1 MKIDERHLVQLAAVV
16 ETGGVTEGAAMLGMS
31 QPAVSRTLSMLEHR
45 IGEPL
50 FVSGKRPM
58 QATPL
63 GQQLAIQ
70 GRSILAASRKAVEIV
85 RSFQS
90 GASGRVKVGGVPFF
104 MDAVISHMVASFQVR
119 EHDIM
124 VEQSYGNMPDL
135 MNELDS
141 SQIDMA
147 ITPIGSADLKPDFEF
162 QPILPGRNVLT
173 CCVGHPLLRKRR
185 LTIEDIIR
193 YPWVA
198 PLPGSPLVL
207 DLHNILITLGISELS
222 IRYSGGSLLSVINYI
237 AATDAL
243 AILPHSVV
251 FSFRKENKISII
263 PVDIPQPERTLGII
277 TKRRTY
283 LNPAC
288 RKLQEHIANEFLD
301 LRKVIER
308 HEKSI
313 VWGQGPFLP
322 ERERSG
328 DAL

>member
-1 MKIDERHLVQLAAVV
+1 MKIDERHLVQLAAVA
-16 ETGGVTEGAAMLGMS
+16 ETGGVTEGAAMLGMT
-31 QPAVSRTLSMLEHR
+31 QPAVSRTLSMLER
-45 IGEPL
+45 RVGEPL
-50 FVSGKRPM
+50 FIPGKRPL
-58 QATPL
+58 QLTPL

-70 GRSILAASRKAVEIV
+70 GRSILIASRKAVDIV

-90 GASGRVKVGGVPFF
+90 GTSGRIKVGGVPFF
-104 MDAVISHMVASFQVR
+104 MDAVISEMIASFQLKER
-119 EHDIM
+119 DIL

-135 MNELDS
+135 LNELES

-147 ITPIGSADLKPDFEF
+147 ITPIGSAELKADFEF
-162 QPILPGRNVLT
+162 QPLLPGRNVLT
-173 CCVGHPLLRKRR
+173 CGVGHPLLRKRT
-185 LTIEDIIR
+185 LSIEDIVT

-222 IRYSGGSLLSVINYI
+222 IRYSGGSLLSVVNYV
-237 AATDAL
+237 ASTDAL

-251 FSFRKENKISII
+251 FSFRGQDKISIV

-277 TKRRTY
+277 TRRKAY
-283 LNPAC
+283 PNPAS
-288 RKLQEHIANEFLD
+288 RKFQDHIVRAFKD
-301 LRKVIER
+301 LKTVIER

-322 ERERSG
+322 ERDR
-328 DAL
+328 